1 MKKADFDRIIVETNE
16 RMTQIISWWYK
27 NKSWLDD
34 EEFNAPMES
43 GLIVMQEEGID
54 IGFESRADGLVTI
67 SVYPEHIEV
76 AAMQFELDPVTTA
89 VSGHRFPNKMRHQ
102 KEKLLKVIFEAD
114 HTDVKES
121 VKYLALMQFAA
132 HYEEIVQIDEKQ
144 NVRRTRH
151 EAKMLRKNPK
161 KPLNLVKKTYVVK
174 EFSDDDLHKFGEKR
188 SYTKPDHEVQVRG
201 FYRTMKSGKKVW
213 VKPFSRY
220 KDKGNK
226 QPKEY
231 KV

>member
-1 MKKADFDRIIVETNE
+1 MRKGDFDRIIVETNE
-16 RMTQIISWWYK
+16 RMSQIIAWWQA
-27 NKSWLDD
+27 NKSWLDN
-34 EEFNAPMES
+34 EEFNAPMEA

-54 IGFESRADGLVTI
+54 IGFESRTDGLVTI
-67 SVYPEHIEV
+67 SVYPAHIEEP
-76 AAMQFELDPVTTA
+76 AMQFELDPATTA

-102 KEKLLKVIFEAD
+102 KEKLLKIVFEAD

-121 VKYLALMQFAA
+121 VKYMALMQFAA
-132 HYEEIVQIDEKQ
+132 HYEEIVQIDERH

-151 EAKMLRKNPK
+151 EAKKLRKNPK
-161 KPLNLVKKTYVVK
+161 KPLNLVKKTYVVN
-174 EFSDDDLHKFGEKR
+174 EFSADDLHKFGEKR
-188 SYTKPDHEVQVRG
+188 SYTKPDHEVQVKG
-201 FYRTMKSGKKVW
+201 FYRTIKSGKKVW

-226 QPKEY
+226 QTKEY

>member
-16 RMTQIISWWYK
+16 RMSQIIAWWQA
-27 NKSWLDD
+27 NKSWLDN

-67 SVYPEHIEV
+67 SVYPEHIEI
-76 AAMQFELDPVTTA
+76 AAMQFELDPVTTE
-89 VSGHRFPNKMRHQ
+89 VSGHRFPNKMRHH

-188 SYTKPDHEVQVRG
+188 GYTKPDHEVQVRG